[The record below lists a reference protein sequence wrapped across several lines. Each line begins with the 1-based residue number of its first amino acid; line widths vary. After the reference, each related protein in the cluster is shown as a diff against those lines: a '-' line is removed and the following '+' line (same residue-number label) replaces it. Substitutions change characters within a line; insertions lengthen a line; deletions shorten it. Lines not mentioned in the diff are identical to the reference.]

1 MFLSLRVL
9 DCQNSNL
16 TKVLAAFGV
25 KLFCLGKVA
34 TVPPISQLPPVLI
47 CTVLSPGEAVGK
59 TFTVFVLEGV
69 GGGG

>member
-1 MFLSLRVL
+1 MY
-9 DCQNSNL
+9 
-16 TKVLAAFGV
+16 
-25 KLFCLGKVA
+25 
-34 TVPPISQLPPVLI
+34 QLPPVLI